1 MLWDNLAFCK
11 LIYGQTYVASRDAA
25 ENMMREHRK
34 YARALRARDADRMFN
49 LMQASLGKSEVEVPG
64 KLSEYIEGET
74 DGGGEE

>member
-1 MLWDNLAFCK
+1 
-11 LIYGQTYVASRDAA
+11 
-25 ENMMREHRK
+25 MMREHRK
-34 YARALRARDADRMFN
+34 YARALRTRDAERMFN